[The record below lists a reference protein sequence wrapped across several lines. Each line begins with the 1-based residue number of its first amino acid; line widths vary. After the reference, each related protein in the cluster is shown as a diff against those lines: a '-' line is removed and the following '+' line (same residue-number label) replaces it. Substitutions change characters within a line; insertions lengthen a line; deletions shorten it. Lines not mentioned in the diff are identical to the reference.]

1 MPRASA
7 DRCASDRVRWAVDR
21 LDVRPGD
28 RLLELGCG
36 HGVAV
41 SLVCERVDGGHVVA
55 VDRSE
60 KMIAAAMARN
70 ARAVEPGTAAF
81 LLGEVAEVDLGA
93 WRFDKAFALRFPAFL
108 RGDPTRELEA
118 VRERL
123 VPGGRLYVLEQPI
136 GEAAVP
142 GVASQLR
149 AALDHPG
156 FEVVEA
162 GVDPLEP
169 VSGVYAVAVAR

>member
-7 DRCASDRVRWAVDR
+7 DRSASDRVRWAVDR
-21 LDVRPGD
+21 LDVRPAD
-28 RLLELGCG
+28 RVLEIGCG

-41 SLVCERVDGGHVVA
+41 SLVCECLDGGQIVA

-70 ARAVEPGTAAF
+70 ARAVEAGTAAF
-81 LLGEVAEVDLGA
+81 LLGDVVGVDLGA

-108 RGDPTRELEA
+108 RGDPSGELAVIREH
-118 VRERL
+118 L
-123 VPGGRLYVLEQPI
+123 VPGGRLYVLEQPVD
-136 GEAAVP
+136 EAAVP
-142 GVASQLR
+142 GVASRLR

-156 FEVVEA
+156 FEVVE
-162 GVDPLEP
+162 GGIDPLEP